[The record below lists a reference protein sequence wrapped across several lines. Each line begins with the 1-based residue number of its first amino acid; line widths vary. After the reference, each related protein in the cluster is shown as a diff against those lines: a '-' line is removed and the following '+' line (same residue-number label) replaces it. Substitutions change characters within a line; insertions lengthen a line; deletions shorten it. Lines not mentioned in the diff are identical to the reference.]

1 MTDLST
7 KYLGIPLKNP
17 LIVGSCRLTGT
28 LDGVKKAAHA
38 GAGAVVLKSIF
49 EEQIT
54 SQVQDLVESSAS
66 PAWHPEAMDYITRYG
81 QEDAVG
87 KYLELIRQAKA
98 SVKIPVL
105 ASVHCTTAG
114 GWTDFAKRAQDAGA
128 DALELNLFVMPSDPR
143 RDGRTN
149 EAVYFDVLQSVKEK
163 VTVPVAL
170 KVGTFFSSLAHS
182 LTELSKAGAD
192 GLVLFNRYYSPDF
205 DIEKM
210 KLKPAPFLSRPE
222 DSSLPLRWISIMANR
237 VSSDLAATGGVHDGA
252 TLTKMLLAGA
262 DAVQVCSTL
271 YLHGVERVTTLLE
284 DLKTWMNDHGH
295 KDVASFRGAL
305 SQDTSANPAA
315 YERVQFMKTSVGI
328 E

>member
-7 KYLGIPLKNP
+7 VYLGITLTNP

-54 SQVQDLVESSAS
+54 SRVQGLVESSAS

-87 KYLELIRQAKA
+87 EYLELIRQAKA
-98 SVKIPVL
+98 SVKVPVL

-114 GWTDFAKRAQDAGA
+114 GWTDFAKRAEDAGA

-262 DAVQVCSTL
+262 NAVEICSTL
-271 YLHGVERVTTLLE
+271 YLHGMERVTTILE
-284 DLKTWMNDHGH
+284 ELKTWMNEHGH
-295 KDVASFRGAL
+295 SDLASFRGAM
-305 SQDTSANPAA
+305 SQDKSENPAA